1 MATNPID
8 PVQTAGS
15 AIGARV
21 DPSRPSDV
29 SWNGTAN
36 GRASGSAGS
45 AHTHPSHTLQPAR
58 HPSAASETLTVI
70 EPVRRLALVDL
81 RELWAY
87 RGLFLFLAVRD
98 IKLRYA
104 QTVLGVAWALIQ
116 PVLTMIVFTVIF
128 GNFAKI
134 PSEGVP
140 YPVFTLAALVMWT
153 YFANSLSGASNSLIL
168 NSNLITKVYFP
179 RIAIPLA
186 PIFAGL
192 LDFAI
197 SLVLLFVVMLVFRM
211 VPSVEALLVV
221 PVLLLVTM
229 MAAAGVGCWLAALN
243 IQYRDV
249 RYVTPFVIQV
259 WMYASPIVYPISS
272 IPPAYRPW
280 FALNPM
286 TGVIDGVRASLL
298 GTPADWSAIAISASI
313 SAALFLGG
321 TLFFQ
326 RTERRFADVA

>member
-1 MATNPID
+1 MATDPID
-8 PVQTAGS
+8 PLQAAGS
-15 AIGARV
+15 SIGSGV
-21 DPSRPSDV
+21 DPSKPGGV

-36 GRASGSAGS
+36 SRVSRSAGS
-45 AHTHPSHTLQPAR
+45 ADIRTSHTPEPAP
-58 HPSAASETLTVI
+58 HASAASETLIVI
-70 EPVRRLALVDL
+70 EPARRLALVDL

-104 QTVLGVAWALIQ
+104 QTVLGIAWALIQ

-140 YPVFTLAALVMWT
+140 YPVFALAALVMWT
-153 YFANSLSGASNSLIL
+153 YFANSLSAASNSLIL

-197 SLVLLFVVMLVFRM
+197 SLVLLLVVMLGFRM
-211 VPSVEALLVV
+211 VPSVEALVVV
-221 PVLLLVTM
+221 PVLLLLTM

-286 TGVIDGVRASLL
+286 TGVIAGVRASLL
-298 GTPADWSAIAISASI
+298 GTPADWSSMGISAFI
-313 SAALFLGG
+313 SVALFLGG